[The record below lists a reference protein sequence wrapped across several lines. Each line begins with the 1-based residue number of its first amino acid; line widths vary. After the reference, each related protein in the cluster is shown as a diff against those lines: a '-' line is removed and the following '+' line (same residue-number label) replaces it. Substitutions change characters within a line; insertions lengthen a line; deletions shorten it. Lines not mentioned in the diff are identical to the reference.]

1 MQKIIVIL
9 QGKGYGGKIFD
20 FAESLAKITQ
30 IDCVSC
36 RTDLFPFYEKRGYI
50 EIERVPAEEYDEMKG
65 TITRSGL
72 EMVIMQKSQEEIS
85 KCIAMTLRRDL
96 KVFSEISTV
105 NFT

>member
-1 MQKIIVIL
+1 MRAKVCSCCKNCKIKGKKIIIYL
-9 QGKGYGGKIFD
+9 QGKGYGAKIFD

-72 EMVIMQKSQEEIS
+72 EMVIMQKS
-85 KCIAMTLRRDL
+85 K
-96 KVFSEISTV
+96 K
-105 NFT
+105 